1 MCMGPDQHRLNTLS
15 RRAKTQRPRISHLQ
29 RAPRQTAPHCHGAAS
44 HSFVL
49 KFVPKTASVGPCR
62 DYSSPVGIARTPP
75 EVLLDD
81 EVIIEHDVATACDT
95 FDSLPTVADSPGR
108 LRYLGT
114 ARGPAGYI
122 SDVQRLGIADG
133 VVVLT
138 RNPDHVARLVLHQ
151 MAPGLGTRGY
161 QATEGDTSP
170 ANSCPISRRMT
181 FAASTAA

>member
-1 MCMGPDQHRLNTLS
+1 M
-15 RRAKTQRPRISHLQ
+15 
-29 RAPRQTAPHCHGAAS
+29 
-44 HSFVL
+44 
-49 KFVPKTASVGPCR
+49 
-62 DYSSPVGIARTPP
+62 
-75 EVLLDD
+75 
-81 EVIIEHDVATACDT
+81 IIEHDVATAFDT

-138 RNPDHVARLVLHQ
+138 HNPDHVVRLMLDQ

-161 QATEGDTSP
+161 QAAEGDTSR

>member
-1 MCMGPDQHRLNTLS
+1 
-15 RRAKTQRPRISHLQ
+15 
-29 RAPRQTAPHCHGAAS
+29 
-44 HSFVL
+44 
-49 KFVPKTASVGPCR
+49 
-62 DYSSPVGIARTPP
+62 
-75 EVLLDD
+75 
-81 EVIIEHDVATACDT
+81 VIIEHDVATAFDT

-114 ARGPAGYI
+114 ARYI

-138 RNPDHVARLVLHQ
+138 RNPDHVVRLMLDQ

-161 QATEGDTSP
+161 QATEGDTSR